1 VNHAIFI
8 TENPGTPASILARI
22 PVMVFR
28 VTDAFFHRKDTKING
43 HTAAERKNFI
53 FAVMDDKWLV
63 IINPNAGIKRAEK
76 EWPLIEKELRAQG
89 FNFEAYHTTQ
99 PEHAIELVRKHIS
112 LGYQKVIAVGGDGT
126 FNEVANGIMQQKKY
140 PPQQVTL
147 GMITVG
153 TGNDWGRMYGI
164 PFDYKQAIRVIQ
176 QGETFVQ
183 DICMVKYTQGIKIKE
198 RYLVNMAGLGFDAE
212 VALKVNRMK
221 EQGRGGKLSYFMNI
235 FNTLLRY
242 KAKNAFITIDGKK
255 RSTQIFSL
263 NVGVCQFNGGGMK
276 QLPHAVPDDGKLAVT
291 IIKKVGKLK
300 VMANVHRLY
309 SGSFTKMNEV
319 ETFWAHHVDITSD
332 KNLYLEADGESIGH
346 TPLEFKIIP
355 GAIRVITNH

>member
-1 VNHAIFI
+1 MI
-8 TENPGTPASILARI
+8 NPIALQKIREPSPTVGQNSRYG
-22 PVMVFR
+22 FR
-28 VTDAFFHRKDTKING
+28 VTDEFSHCKDTKING
-43 HTAAERKNFI
+43 YNATDRKNFI

-63 IINPNAGIKRAEK
+63 IINPNAGIKRAAK
-76 EWPLIEKELRAQG
+76 EWPQIEKELIAQG
-89 FNFEAYHTTQ
+89 FVFEVYHTTH
-99 PEHAIELVRKHIS
+99 PEHAIELTRKHIS
-112 LGYQKVIAVGGDGT
+112 LGYQKVIAIGGDGT

-140 PPQQVTL
+140 PSHEVTL

-176 QGETFVQ
+176 QGKTFVQ
-183 DICMVKYTQGIKIKE
+183 DTCLVKYTQGIKIKE

-221 EQGRGGKLSYFMNI
+221 EQGRGGKLSYFLNI
-235 FNTLLRY
+235 FNTLLRF
-242 KAKNAFITIDGKK
+242 KAKNALITIDSKK
-255 RSTQIFSL
+255 RLTQIFSL

-276 QLPHAVPDDGKLAVT
+276 QLPHAIPNDGKLAVT

-309 SGSFTKMNEV
+309 SGSFIKMNEV
-319 ETFWAHHVDITSD
+319 ETFSALHVDITSD
-332 KNLYLEADGESIGH
+332 KNLYLEVDGESIGH
-346 TPLEFKIIP
+346 TPLEFQIIP
-355 GAIRVITNH
+355 GAIRLITNH